1 MKVRTFI
8 ELPLSQFRALFPE
21 QAERIPTCFDLDPLY
36 IVLYMIPDTASAFDY
51 RRIREEH
58 LLFM

>member
-36 IVLYMIPDTASAFDY
+36 IVRYDLSRGLIEFGYKEDKW
-51 RRIREEH
+51 
-58 LLFM
+58 LVQ